1 MATKSA
7 AKKQPTVIPV
17 SEDERAKALEMAK
30 SQLTKK
36 FGDGIIMKLGENT
49 HMNISAVHTGSIA
62 LDMALGIG
70 GVRRDESSKST
81 VPNPRV
87 KPPLPFTSWPRCR
100 RRAARRPSLMPSTRS
115 TRSMPRLSALIL
127 ITCSSPSPTRARTRW
142 KSARCLFARARF
154 RPSSST
160 RI

>member
-70 GVRRDESSKST
+70 GVRRDESR
-81 VPNPRV
+81 N
-87 KPPLPFTSWPRCR
+87 L
-100 RRAARRPSLMPSTRS
+100 RS
-115 TRSMPRLSALIL
+115 RIL
-127 ITCSSPSPTRARTRW
+127 G
-142 KSARCLFARARF
+142 
-154 RPSSST
+154 
-160 RI
+160 